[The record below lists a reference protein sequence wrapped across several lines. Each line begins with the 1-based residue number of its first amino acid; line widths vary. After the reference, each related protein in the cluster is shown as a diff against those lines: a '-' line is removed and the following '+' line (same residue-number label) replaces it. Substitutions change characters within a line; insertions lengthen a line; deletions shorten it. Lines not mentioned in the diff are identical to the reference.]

1 MRKLLAVALGAA
13 LLAVPSAA
21 EAGSGVAS
29 YYGYESG
36 RRTASGESF
45 NPVGFTAAH
54 KTMKFGTM
62 LRVTYRG
69 RSVVVKVNDR
79 GPFVRGRVLDLAF
92 GAARSIG
99 LTQAGHGLVTF
110 EQVGFQAIRR
120 GR

>member
-1 MRKLLAVALGAA
+1 MRKLHVVALGAA
-13 LLAVPSAA
+13 LLCVPNVA
-21 EAGSGVAS
+21 EAATGVAS

-36 RRTASGESF
+36 RRTASGEGF
-45 NPVGFTAAH
+45 NPVGMTAAH
-54 KTMKFGTM
+54 KTLKFGTM
-62 LRVTYRG
+62 LRVTYHG

-99 LTQAGHGLVTF
+99 LTHAGHGTVSYET
-110 EQVGFQAIRR
+110 VGFQPIHR